1 MMFGLPFGVLVEGSV
16 SVLLAVTIG
25 YCAVLNT
32 RLKRLQADRNELR
45 VMVADLVHAT
55 DLANAAVKELQDAA
69 AEAELALNARL
80 EEAERFGVELANHVS
95 AGHEVLERISRITQ
109 VAQSARQAQEA
120 AETEIDL
127 SDERPAHVPG
137 TSKLQ
142 SALRRLAERERERD
156 DAA

>member
-1 MMFGLPFGVLVEGSV
+1 MFGLPFGVLVEGSV

-95 AGHEVLERISRITQ
+95 AGHEVMERIARITQ
-109 VAQSARQAQEA
+109 VAQSARQPQEDDS
-120 AETEIDL
+120 EIDVR
-127 SDERPAHVPG
+127 DERPAHVPG